1 MCTLGT
7 RHHAGWLERE
17 SEGAREGR
25 DGGREAICV
34 FCCIGCSLHGN
45 MVLPLQPP
53 ASSPHPPTS
62 SSPTAHAPRHF
73 AQFAVLRQHTRGQIS
88 LSLFLLLHESFHPTS
103 AGRSSSHSALSGGVE
118 EGGGEGWG
126 WSGGVCFPFLPLTDS
141 LPRSAVTLW
150 LSFSL
155 PPPKR
160 IGATRST
167 AEEAQIQKGRI
178 YYFFLY
184 IYIYI

>member
-1 MCTLGT
+1 MQSPWQ
-7 RHHAGWLERE
+7 H
-17 SEGAREGR
+17 GA
-25 DGGREAICV
+25 
-34 FCCIGCSLHGN
+34 
-45 MVLPLQPP
+45 P
-53 ASSPHPPTS
+53 APAPPHPPTS

-88 LSLFLLLHESFHPTS
+88 LSLFLLLHEPFHPTS
-103 AGRSSSHSALSGGVE
+103 ADRSSSHSALSGGVE

-155 PPPKR
+155 PPPQTHR
-160 IGATRST
+160 RHQIDSRGST
-167 AEEAQIQKGRI
+167 DSQGKDLL
-178 YYFFLY
+178 FLF
-184 IYIYI
+184 ILEK